1 MSGAPWYRDGLK
13 FRCTRCGN
21 CCTGSPGSV
30 LVSDDEIEALADHLE
45 LPPETFRER
54 YTRRLRSGDVSLTE
68 KPSRDCVF
76 YARGHGCTVH
86 SQRPRQCR
94 TWPFW
99 NSLVHS
105 RERWDE
111 ESRSCPGMNRGE
123 HYDAETIT
131 ALARNDGT
139 SGSR

>member
-1 MSGAPWYRDGLK
+1 MSQDPWYRDGLK

-21 CCTGSPGSV
+21 CCTGASGSV
-30 LVSDDEIEALADHLE
+30 RVSEDEIEALADHLE
-45 LPPETFRER
+45 LPANTFRER
-54 YTRRLRSGDVSLTE
+54 YTRRLRGGDISLTE

-76 YARGHGCTVH
+76 YARAHGCTVH
-86 SQRPRQCR
+86 PVRPRQCR

-105 RERWDE
+105 RESWEE
-111 ESRSCPGMNRGE
+111 ESRSCPGMDQGE

-131 ALARNDGT
+131 ALASDDGT